1 MIRPRITLLE
11 SSLPLSVS
19 DNDNNN
25 DESDDDDNDDAAD
38 DDDEKV
44 ARVAVV

>member
-19 DNDNNN
+19 DNDN

-38 DDDEKV
+38 DDDERV